1 MRRRNQSG
9 KRGIEMYLIAL
20 LLIFFGAMIAVTLET
35 NDTLR
40 LPYAILWGSYMISIV
55 LLFCA

>member
-1 MRRRNQSG
+1 
-9 KRGIEMYLIAL
+9 MYLIAL